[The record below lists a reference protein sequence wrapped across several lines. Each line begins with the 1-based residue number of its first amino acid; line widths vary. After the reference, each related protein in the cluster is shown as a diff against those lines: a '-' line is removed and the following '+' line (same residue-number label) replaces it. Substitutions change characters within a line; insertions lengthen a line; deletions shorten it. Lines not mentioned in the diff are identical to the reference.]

1 MGSSAVASFGGGVV
15 WCLAAHVVHALTE
28 WLEPEP
34 QYYLRLF
41 LRSSFKNKLPPVS
54 ETWFEPGKILST
66 TTIYTRRNIAS
77 CFESCLVLQ
86 QGFPATSAEAEV
98 AVVNISAGFS

>member
-1 MGSSAVASFGGGVV
+1 MVSGSPCCPRVDRVARTGTPVLSPFI
-15 WCLAAHVVHALTE
+15 LKIFF
-28 WLEPEP
+28 
-34 QYYLRLF
+34 Q
-41 LRSSFKNKLPPVS
+41 NKLPPVS